1 MHTKTDYRTLLYTV
15 GLILMWGLSWS
26 VIKIGLDYI
35 HPIFFAGLRT
45 LIGGIVLTLFALLKR
60 DPLSFKSTWHI
71 YIISSLFNVILFFG
85 LQTVALQFL
94 PSGLLAVLVYFEPIL
109 VGFLAWLWLGE
120 NISVRKVTGLVL
132 GFLGVLA
139 VSFNGLFG
147 KLSALGIVLGLAAAI
162 AWAIGTVYLKRV
174 QNQVSQ
180 LWLVSLQFIFGGIVL
195 TGTGALT
202 EPVTIHWT
210 VPFWLS
216 LLYCC
221 FVGVALSWVTWLALV
236 RRGEVSRVASYTF
249 FVPLLSVVIGT
260 LWLHEALTAGLFVG
274 LVLIVAGIYLVNRQ
288 VAPRRRTGNA
298 VSV

>member
-1 MHTKTDYRTLLYTV
+1 MNTKTDFRTLVYTV

-26 VIKIGLDYI
+26 MIKIGLDYTY
-35 HPIFFAGLRT
+35 PIFFAGLRT
-45 LIGGIVLTLFALLKR
+45 LIGGAALILFAILKR
-60 DPLSFKSTWHI
+60 DPISFKSTWHI
-71 YIISSLFNVILFFG
+71 YLISSLFNVILFFG
-85 LQTVALQFL
+85 LQTVALEFL
-94 PSGLLAVLVYFEPIL
+94 PSGLLAVLVYVEPIL

-120 NISVRKVTGLVL
+120 TISVRKVTGLVL

-139 VSFNGLFG
+139 ISFNGLFG
-147 KLSALGIVLGLAAAI
+147 KLSALGIVLGLAAAV
-162 AWAIGTVYLKRV
+162 AWAIGTVYIKRV

-180 LWLVSLQFIFGGIVL
+180 LWLVSLQFVFGGIVL
-195 TGTGALT
+195 TGTGMIT

-210 VPFWLS
+210 VPFWIS

-221 FVGVALSWVTWLALV
+221 FIGVSLSWVTWLTLV

-260 LWLHEALTAGLFVG
+260 LWLHEALTAGLFIG

-288 VAPRRRTGNA
+288 VRPQRGAGNA